1 MIAASTRTTSLE
13 FLARELPIAIVCVV
27 DNQKSLYQQLVSSGF
42 ALSIGDRDS
51 RGEWHMNN
59 LEIRK
64 AIKYPHVRSDLR
76 KKMLGKVDLKGSA
89 RIMDEIELLE

>member
-1 MIAASTRTTSLE
+1 MWLITTLRM
-13 FLARELPIAIVCVV
+13 LAK
-27 DNQKSLYQQLVSSGF
+27 KSLFPEISSGF

-64 AIKYPHVRSDLR
+64 TIKYPHVRSDLR
-76 KKMLGKVDLKGSA
+76 KKMLEKVDLKGPA

>member
-1 MIAASTRTTSLE
+1 ME
-13 FLARELPIAIVCVV
+13 IVCVV

-42 ALSIGDRDS
+42 ALSVGDRDS

-59 LEIRK
+59 LEIRNS
-64 AIKYPHVRSDLR
+64 IKYPHVRSSLR

-89 RIMDEIELLE
+89 RIMDTIGLLK